1 MSTVTPQFGWLGP
14 EEARREWDAFGENFP
29 EFKITGLPEGYQRPA
44 RAVHWDAMKKA
55 TGDYLVNVA
64 QEIGDC
70 VSWGC
75 RNAVDHTA
83 ACEIAAGERETFK
96 PSFPP
101 YFYGISRVQIGGG
114 RLGNSDGSLGSWAAE
129 GVRKYGVLP
138 RDADGCPDYSGSVAK
153 KWGYNGPPEDFI
165 DVAKPHLIRTT
176 ARITNIND
184 LADALA
190 NGFSASIASMW
201 GAAMRL
207 RDDKGKSWFT
217 GSDSWPHQMSIIG
230 YDTVDG
236 ELCFFRLN
244 SWGPNAHGPQL
255 DGPPGG
261 GWLRG
266 GALDRKLRDSGCE
279 CFAFSGFDGFPA
291 QKIIWDAF

>member
-1 MSTVTPQFGWLGP
+1 MAMAHLPQFGWLGP
-14 EEARREWDAFGENFP
+14 EAARRAWDAFGDRFDP
-29 EFKITGLPEGYQRPA
+29 FRIVGEFQRPA
-44 RAVHWDAMKKA
+44 RAVLWDVMKQVS
-55 TGDYLVNVA
+55 GGWLPNIA
-64 QEIGDC
+64 QQIGDC

-83 ACEIAAGERETFK
+83 VCQIYAGARETFR

-114 RLGNSDGSLGSWAAE
+114 RLGNSDGSLGVWAAE
-129 GVRKYGVLP
+129 GVRRYGVLP
-138 RDADGCPDYSGSVAK
+138 QDAEQCPDYSGTVARQ
-153 KWGYNGPPEDFI
+153 WGAKGPPQTFI
-165 DVAKPHLIRTT
+165 ELARPHPIKTT
-176 ARITNIND
+176 ARITRIEQ

-190 NGFSASIASMW
+190 NGYAASIASLW

-207 RDDKGKSWFT
+207 KDDNGKSWFT
-217 GSDSWPHQMSIIG
+217 GRDTWPHQMSIIG

-236 ELCFFRLN
+236 ELCFYRLN
-244 SWGPNAHGPQL
+244 SWGPDAHGPQL

-266 GALDRKLRDSGCE
+266 SVLDRELRDSGTE

-291 QKIIWDAF
+291 QKIRWDAF